1 MCLNNNGDMRR
12 LLGGGLDISYV
23 ETLNG
28 KGEGGRAVHSLRTI
42 AIIAVVLG
50 RGVGPV
56 VVHTGHKTSNISLL
70 KCKTQFISFDFRAHQ
85 QSGVSPLS
93 ESNSAR
99 AIW

>member
-1 MCLNNNGDMRR
+1 MRR

-28 KGEGGRAVHSLRTI
+28 KREGGWAVHSLRTI

-50 RGVGPV
+50 CRVGPA

-70 KCKTQFISFDFRAHQ
+70 KCKTQFILFNFRTHQ

-93 ESNSAR
+93 ESHSAC